1 MNAKLNKLFD
11 DERISRKKKLMK
23 MTQTGWWVDNLQEK
37 EEKKKWKGRTMN
49 IDSSYLCCRSFL
61 HSCNLISCKKATT
74 KIIKSSPLCASSLF
88 ETKRPC
94 SKYLHPQQRIIKSKL
109 SIFPLPTSMQLC
121 RSPLLKS
128 RKWRQNGGSIVRL
141 KGINWRKGGSK
152 KKGSMERLKKK
163 QIV

>member
-1 MNAKLNKLFD
+1 MSGQFT
-11 DERISRKKKLMK
+11 R
-23 MTQTGWWVDNLQEK
+23 
-37 EEKKKWKGRTMN
+37 KKKWKGRTMN

-152 KKGSMERLKKK
+152 KRKYGKIDKETDSLNKNIYIAR
-163 QIV
+163 ISPA